1 MKWNENDF
9 VRKTMSVVGYVCI
22 VVALI
27 LCFLEA
33 CDIQPIPETVT
44 CALISVFFLCAG
56 LKADK
61 KKENFGICSCCRLVC
76 PFFDVLLLG
85 HRNMAKDRFACFYKC
100 GLSEMPHLGSL
111 SV

>member
-9 VRKTMSVVGYVCI
+9 VRKTMSVVAYVCI

-56 LKADK
+56 LKAYKRK
-61 KKENFGICSCCRLVC
+61 KKTLGYALAAGWF
-76 PFFDVLLLG
+76 VLSL
-85 HRNMAKDRFACFYKC
+85 MYCF
-100 GLSEMPHLGSL
+100 
-111 SV
+111 

>member
-9 VRKTMSVVGYVCI
+9 VRKTMSVVAYVCI

-56 LKADK
+56 LNVQA
-61 KKENFGICSCCRLVC
+61 S
-76 PFFDVLLLG
+76 LG
-85 HRNMAKDRFACFYKC
+85 TLK
-100 GLSEMPHLGSL
+100 LELHLGMC
-111 SV
+111 